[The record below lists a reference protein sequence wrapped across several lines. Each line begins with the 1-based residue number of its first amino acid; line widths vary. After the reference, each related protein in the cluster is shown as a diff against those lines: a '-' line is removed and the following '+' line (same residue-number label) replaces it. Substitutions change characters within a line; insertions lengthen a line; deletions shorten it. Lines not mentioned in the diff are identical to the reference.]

1 MTAVT
6 TRWLLRLAAA
16 AALLAASACSTPTVV
31 NAQWADPQF
40 SAKPIRSIVVFGITN
55 DTTNRRV
62 FEDAMVAQLV
72 AKGVKATPSYQ
83 FAPGPGPASQDVM
96 KKAIVESGAN
106 GVLLTR
112 IVNISQSVRVT
123 PGTNFGPGPGFG
135 PGFGPGWGGAG
146 FGGFHGFYGGM
157 WASSMNIPPS
167 ISIDENV
174 GADTRLFEAKDF
186 GVVWSAS
193 TTTTTGYTS
202 TGNLIQGFAVLIVGA
217 LAKDGFI

>member
-1 MTAVT
+1 MNASPI
-6 TRWLLRLAAA
+6 RALSRLAAA
-16 AALLAASACSTPTVV
+16 TALVAVSACSTPTVV
-31 NAQWADPQF
+31 NNQWSDPQF

-62 FEDAMVAQLV
+62 FEDAMVAQLA

-83 FAPGPGPASQDVM
+83 FAPGPGPASQEAM
-96 KKAIVESGAN
+96 KKAITEFGAS

-123 PGTNFGPGPGFG
+123 PGTNFGAPGWG

-186 GVVWSAS
+186 AVVWSAS

-202 TGNLIQGFAVLIVGA
+202 TGNLIQGFATLIVGA

>member
-1 MTAVT
+1 MHTA
-6 TRWLLRLAAA
+6 LIGGMSRLAAA
-16 AALLAASACSTPTVV
+16 AALLILAACSTPTVV
-31 NAQWADPQF
+31 NNQWSDAQF

-55 DTTNRRV
+55 DSTNRRV
-62 FEDAMVAQLV
+62 FEDAMVAQLQ
-72 AKGVKATPSYQ
+72 AKGVKATASYQ
-83 FAPGPGPASQDVM
+83 FAPGPGPATQDTM
-96 KKAIVESGAN
+96 KKAITEFGASGL
-106 GVLLTR
+106 LLTR

-123 PGTNFGPGPGFG
+123 PGTNFGAPGWG

-157 WASSMNIPPS
+157 WASSMNIPPT

-186 GVVWSAS
+186 AVVWSAS

-202 TGNLIQGFAVLIVGA
+202 TGNLIQGFAGLIVGA